1 MGQSMVFELIIA
13 LAQSFCIMRGGRF
26 SLFGPEIRQNLRFRK
41 SGVQN
46 ESSNLQYKARSI
58 SATVSRELYGQVAA
72 CAKVKDRSMS
82 WVVRE
87 ALKAHLG

>member
-1 MGQSMVFELIIA
+1 M
-13 LAQSFCIMRGGRF
+13 
-26 SLFGPEIRQNLRFRK
+26 
-41 SGVQN
+41 
-46 ESSNLQYKARSI
+46 